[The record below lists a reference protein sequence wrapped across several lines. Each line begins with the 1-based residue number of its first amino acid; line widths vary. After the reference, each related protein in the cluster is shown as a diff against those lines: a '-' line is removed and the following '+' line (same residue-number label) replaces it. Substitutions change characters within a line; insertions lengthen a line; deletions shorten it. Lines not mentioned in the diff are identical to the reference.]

1 MARTPRM
8 HAVDSSAVTAIGY
21 DPRRR
26 EAYVRYVGG
35 GLYAYADVSPRMWRE
50 FEAAES
56 KGAFVNLVLKPGRR
70 YRAVAAASG
79 WAGFNSRASSTK

>member
-8 HAVDSSAVTAIGY
+8 HAVDSSAVAAIGY

-26 EAYVRYVGG
+26 EAYVQFAGG
-35 GLYAYADVSPRMWRE
+35 SLYAYADVSPRMWRE

-56 KGAFVNLVLKPGRR
+56 KGGFVNLVLKPGRR
-70 YRAVAAASG
+70 YRSVRAARPGALTTG
-79 WAGFNSRASSTK
+79 HTHWRT